1 MGEKRKDRFVFR
13 ERFLTAQYYSSPSLS
28 LSLSLSWEYL
38 QGNFLL
44 PLNLEVLKQFG
55 TDS

>member
-1 MGEKRKDRFVFR
+1 MGEKRKDGFVFR
-13 ERFLTAQYYSSPSLS
+13 ERFLTAQYYSSP
-28 LSLSLSWEYL
+28 SLSLSWEYL